1 MRSPLEEIPGVGKRT
16 AAVMEGLGIRE
27 AADLRGQDPEVLYL
41 RECAMKGRRED
52 RCALYVWRCAVY
64 CAAHPEAPPERKKWW
79 NYQDNSPFLRE
90 QEENEEN
97 ER

>member
-1 MRSPLEEIPGVGKRT
+1 MGELRSLPGGGERIERT
-16 AAVMEGLGIRE
+16 ME
-27 AADLRGQDPEVLYL
+27 A
-41 RECAMKGRRED
+41 ED